1 MVNTVTMVTDS
12 TSPGSDLYPPLHI
25 DRHGN
30 QRPPGRN
37 QPATP
42 YRSSKWS
49 YLSWE
54 FREGSP
60 YCKECQSQG
69 LTVPALYTA
78 HRIPWPLC
86 NFWDRTNWIPL
97 CKKHHREKRRRD
109 KIQLQ
114 AELRK
119 V

>member
-25 DRHGN
+25 DTNGD

-54 FREGSP
+54 YRQGSP
-60 YCKECQSQG
+60 YCQECQREG
-69 LTVPALYTA
+69 LAVPALYTA

-86 NFWDRTNWIPL
+86 RDFWDPDNWITL
-97 CKKHHREKRRRD
+97 CKKHYREKRKRD
-109 KIQLQ
+109 KIQIQEQLQ
-114 AELRK
+114 
-119 V
+119 